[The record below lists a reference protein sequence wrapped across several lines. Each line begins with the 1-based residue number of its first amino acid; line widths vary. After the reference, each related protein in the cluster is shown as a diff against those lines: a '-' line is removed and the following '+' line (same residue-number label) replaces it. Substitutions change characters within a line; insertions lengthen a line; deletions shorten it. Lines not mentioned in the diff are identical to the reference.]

1 MAGLP
6 AARPADVTSPLRVCL
21 DQNASLLSS
30 KRGDKTQGFDLLVS
44 QAVAKR
50 LGRVLELQWFES
62 ELDEESNPVLEANAL
77 LSDRR
82 CHLIAGYPLFATAL
96 GEPSAKRARLPDFEG
111 AKREDRRRWVP
122 LDAVAASRGYR
133 YSPLVVV
140 VRPEAAGR
148 RIENLADLKGV
159 PLGAEEK
166 TLSGAIL
173 MSYRGGMLREQIT
186 SVAPGKGLLEG
197 IERGDYGAAL
207 VELNRF
213 DAYVAKHPETKLS
226 SSGHYHSLGHNVGL
240 LGLASEAALISEVNV
255 AIGEMLEGSDLQSLA
270 AAARITY
277 LSPRPPDILPA
288 ISPMQLRGD

>member
-1 MAGLP
+1 MRAWLPGVLAVVCMAGLP

-207 VELNRF
+207 V
-213 DAYVAKHPETKLS
+213 S
-226 SSGHYHSLGHNVGL
+226 STVSMPMLRSIPRRSFRRPVITIPSAITSGSS
-240 LGLASEAALISEVNV
+240 ASP
-255 AIGEMLEGSDLQSLA
+255 
-270 AAARITY
+270 ARRRS
-277 LSPRPPDILPA
+277 SPR
-288 ISPMQLRGD
+288 

>member
-1 MAGLP
+1 M
-6 AARPADVTSPLRVCL
+6 
-21 DQNASLLSS
+21 
-30 KRGDKTQGFDLLVS
+30 
-44 QAVAKR
+44 
-50 LGRVLELQWFES
+50 
-62 ELDEESNPVLEANAL
+62 LEANAL

-82 CHLIAGYPLFATAL
+82 RHLIAGYPLFATAL

-133 YSPLVVV
+133 YSPPGC
-140 VRPEAAGR
+140 RRAAGGGGR

-213 DAYVAKHPETKLS
+213 DADVVKHPETKLS
-226 SSGHYHSLGHNVGL
+226 SSGHYHSLGHNVGSS

-255 AIGEMLEGSDLQSLA
+255 AIGEMLQGSDLQSLA